1 MGEKIKGST
10 FSIEKIA
17 AFLLAAVL
25 FVYTLIH
32 IKFILAPLIFAI
44 FISLLLLPL
53 QRRLERKIKR
63 RGLSTVIVITGI
75 IAVIAGLL
83 TFFSIQLVEVFQ
95 NIPTISGKLKAGL
108 NQIFVWANEQFGL
121 NKNDGI
127 VWVKEN
133 FSRLLDAPLS
143 FLSKGVTS
151 STQFLVDAFLALIAV
166 FYFLAYKDPI
176 RKVILLQFSSTNR
189 EGGARVLVE
198 IQQAVSKYLSGLLIV
213 ILILA
218 VLNSLGLWLIGVGYP
233 IFFGIVAAVMVIIPY
248 FGTTIGGLI
257 PFLYSAATFEHWWQP
272 LAVIG
277 MYAGVQQIEGN
288 FITPNIV
295 GSSVKINFF
304 VAFVSLFIGGVL
316 WGLSGI
322 VLALPLAAIIKIIC
336 DAVDILKPVGFLMS
350 NEILDRKGK
359 FENEWDDDRY
369 RLSSIF
375 KNRSR
380 S

>member
-1 MGEKIKGST
+1 MEGKFRGSA

-25 FVYTLIH
+25 FFYILIK
-32 IKFILAPLIFAI
+32 IKFILAPLIFAV
-44 FISLLLLPL
+44 FIALLLLPL
-53 QRRLERKIKR
+53 QRRLERKIKK
-63 RGLSTVIVITGI
+63 RGLSTVIVMTVV
-75 IAVIAGLL
+75 IAAIAGLL

-95 NIPTISGKLKAGL
+95 NIPTISGKLKAGFD
-108 NQIFVWANEQFGL
+108 QIFTWANEQFGL

-133 FSRLLDAPLS
+133 FSKLLDAPLS
-143 FLSKGVTS
+143 FLSKGVSS
-151 STQFLVDAFLALIAV
+151 STQFLVDGFLALIAV

-176 RKVILLQFSSTNR
+176 KKVILLQFSTENR
-189 EGGARVLVE
+189 QKGARLLVE

-233 IFFGIVAAVMVIIPY
+233 IFFGVIAAVMVIIPY

-257 PFLYSAATFEHWWQP
+257 PFLYSAATFDYWWQP

-277 MYAGVQQIEGN
+277 MYAGIQQIEGN

-295 GSSVKINFF
+295 GSSVRINFF
-304 VAFVSLFIGGVL
+304 VAFVALFVGGFI
-316 WGLSGI
+316 WGLAGI
-322 VLALPLAAIIKIIC
+322 VLSLPLAAIIKIIC

-359 FENEWDDDRY
+359 FENEWDEDRF
-369 RLSSIF
+369 RISTIF
-375 KNRSR
+375 KNRNS